1 MRWPWSRKQRHTFD
15 SAPRPIDQL
24 FAELYGAADGTVVS
38 RSDALSVPAVR
49 RGRNIICAVGTMP
62 LEQLGP
68 DNRLEPSALLR
79 QVDPD
84 VANVVT
90 VAQTIEDLL
99 FEGVA
104 WWEVTATDFAGFPV
118 AAKHLDAKSVSVNPP
133 NTARSP
139 APLPSGLDPRGGVVW
154 VDGNPVPWSRVIRFD
169 SPNPALL
176 AHGGR
181 EVRRAVLLERAA
193 GMYADDPR
201 PLDYFTPAD
210 GAEELDDD
218 ETAEFLNRWKAARKQ
233 RTTAYIPASAMYH
246 SVDTP
251 APRDLQ
257 LAELSRQASL
267 DIANALGI
275 DPEDLGLST
284 TSRTY
289 SNDVDRRRNRLN
301 DTLAPYMRAVT
312 DRLSMGDV
320 TRRGYRVRFNTT
332 EYLQPNPTD
341 RWATYS
347 TAKGMGAMTVDEVR
361 AAEGLP
367 PLPAGAEPEMGP
379 AMEVDAARPSAHT
392 FAEVGLT
399 FADIPVAQ
407 FSVDRENRIIE
418 GLALPYNRVA
428 EQGGIKFQFEPGAL
442 QWDADNPGRVKLLRD
457 HDYTQPLGRAIQLR
471 DTPDGVLARFK
482 VARGRAG
489 DEALELAED
498 GVLDGFSVGVD
509 FDPRK
514 DARPD
519 ARDRTIQRVRRA
531 DWRETSLTAMP
542 SFDDARVTR
551 VAASRTTGEGHMAD
565 ETTESAT
572 EPAPD
577 PDPAPAA
584 EAEAVTFTADQVKA
598 MFAGLDTSGDQGPER
613 PATVNPTRGV
623 ALSRVTDPASY
634 RFARNGSLLPAAHDF
649 GIDFVKAVHPDHRD
663 QAAHDRVMEFM
674 RAQFDV
680 VSTDVNE
687 LNPAINM
694 PRYIDERE
702 FTYPIYTAV
711 SRGAPPNGINPFQWP
726 RFNSASGLVAA
737 HTEGTEPT
745 SGAYTTTSQSVTPTA
760 LSGKAKISREV
771 WDMGGTPGLGDV
783 IWRRITRDWYEN
795 LEAAVVTVLDNA
807 TPTALGTFTA
817 GGGTTGQTLAA
828 ELEAALAL
836 LQFVRGGFRFDT
848 AFAEAGLYTHL
859 AAAKD
864 DTGRALYPQMGPTNA
879 SGDAAARWSA
889 VNVGGVPFLPAWAL
903 GATVGTVTDSSYL
916 VDRTAVDAWA
926 TPPQRL
932 TFDTT
937 EVANVYVGVW
947 GYKAAAI
954 NDLAGVREIAYDPTA
969 V

>member
-1 MRWPWSRKQRHTFD
+1 MWPFSRKQRATFD
-15 SAPRPIDQL
+15 SPPKPIDQM

-38 RSDALSVPAVR
+38 RGDALSVPAVR
-49 RGRNIICAVGTMP
+49 RGRNIICAIGAMP
-62 LEQLGP
+62 LEQVGP
-68 DNRLEPSALLR
+68 GNAVVDSALLR
-79 QVDPD
+79 QVDVD
-84 VANVVT
+84 VPNVVT
-90 VAQTIEDLL
+90 IEQTVEDLL
-99 FEGVA
+99 FEGVS

-118 AAKHLDAKSVSVNPP
+118 AAKHLDVKSVTINRP
-133 NTARSP
+133 NTTRSP
-139 APLPSGLDPRGGVVW
+139 APLPSGVDPRDGVVW
-154 VDGNPVPWSRVIRFD
+154 VDGRAVPWSSVIRFD
-169 SPNPALL
+169 SPNPAVLHH
-176 AHGGR
+176 AGR
-181 EVRRAVLLERAA
+181 EVRRAVLLDKAA

-201 PLDYFTPAD
+201 PLDYFTPTE
-210 GAEELDDD
+210 GAEDLDDD
-218 ETAEFLNRWKAARKQ
+218 ETTEFLSRWKTARKK
-233 RTTAYIPASAMYH
+233 RSTAYIPASVMYH
-246 SVDTP
+246 SVATP
-251 APRDLQ
+251 APRELQ
-257 LAELSRQASL
+257 LVELSRQVSL

-301 DTLAPYMRAVT
+301 DVLAPYMKAIT

-320 TRRGYRVRFNTT
+320 TRRGYRVRFNPT

-341 RWATYS
+341 RWSTYQ
-347 TAKGMGAMTVDEVR
+347 AAVAMGAMTVDEVR

-367 PLPAGAEPEMGP
+367 PLPEPEPEPVPVEVPVEAHKP
-379 AMEVDAARPSAHT
+379 AGHT
-392 FAEVGLT
+392 FSEPGLT
-399 FADIPVAQ
+399 FANVPVMS
-407 FSVDRENRIIE
+407 FSVDRENRVIE
-418 GLALPYNRVA
+418 GVALPYGQVA
-428 EQGGIKFQFEPGAL
+428 DKGGMRFAFEPGAL

-457 HDYTQPLGRAIQLR
+457 HDYTQPLGAAVQLR
-471 DTPDGVLARFK
+471 DTAEGMLTRFK

-498 GVLDGFSVGVD
+498 GVLDGLSVGVD
-509 FDPRK
+509 FDVAA
-514 DARPD
+514 DTRPD
-519 ARDRTIQRVRRA
+519 PKDRSVQRVGRA
-531 DWRETSLTAMP
+531 DLREVSLTAMP
-542 SFDDARVTR
+542 SFDDARVTH
-551 VAASRTTGEGHMAD
+551 VAASRTGGGRTVAD
-565 ETTESAT
+565 ETTEST
-572 EPAPD
+572 ETPAPT
-577 PDPAPAA
+577 PDPAEAPEAPA
-584 EAEAVTFTADQVKA
+584 TFTAEQVSA
-598 MFAGLDTSGDQGPER
+598 MFAGLNTSPEAER

-623 ALSRVTDPASY
+623 ALSRVTDPVSY

-687 LNPAINM
+687 LNPTINL

-702 FTYPIYTAV
+702 FTYPIWSAV
-711 SRGAPPNGINPFQWP
+711 NRGAPPNGINPFQWP
-726 RFNSASGLVAA
+726 RFNSASGLVGD
-737 HTEGTEPT
+737 HTEGTEPD
-745 SGAYTTTSQSVTPTA
+745 SGTYTTANQSVTPTP
-760 LSGKAKISREV
+760 LSGKAKISRET

-783 IWRRITRDWYEN
+783 IWRRIVRDWYEN

-864 DTGRALYPQMGPTNA
+864 DTGRALYPQMGPQNA
-879 SGDAAARWSA
+879 NGDVSARWSSL
-889 VNVGGVPFLPAWAL
+889 NVGGVPFLPAWAL
-903 GATVGTVTDSSYL
+903 GATVGTAADSSYL
-916 VDRTAVDAWA
+916 IDRTAVDAWA

-932 TFDTT
+932 TFDNH
-937 EVANVYVGVW
+937 EVANVYIGAW

-954 NDLAGVREIAYDPTA
+954 NDLAGVREISYDPA
-969 V
+969 A